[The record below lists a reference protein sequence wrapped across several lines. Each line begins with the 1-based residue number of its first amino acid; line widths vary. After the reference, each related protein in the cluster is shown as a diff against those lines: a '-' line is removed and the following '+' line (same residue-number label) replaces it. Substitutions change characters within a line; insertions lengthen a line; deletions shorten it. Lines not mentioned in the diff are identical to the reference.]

1 MKTLSRLIAPLLLML
16 AVPAPAQTVYR
27 CGNSYSQ
34 QPCPGGTAIDTS
46 DQRTPEQR
54 KAAADGAQHQRR
66 TADTLEK
73 QRVKD
78 EVSASRAAQQIE
90 KAEQA
95 AAAKRA
101 AQQAAQQKEKAR
113 EQKTTRT
120 GRRQEP
126 RYFTAR
132 DAAERKA
139 HKKDA
144 PPAGAAR

>member
-1 MKTLSRLIAPLLLML
+1 MKTLSSLIAPLLLPL
-16 AVPAPAQTVYR
+16 AVAASAQTVYR

-34 QPCPGGTAIDTS
+34 QPCPGGNAIDAS
-46 DQRTPEQR
+46 DRRTPAQR
-54 KAAADGAQHQRR
+54 KAAEDGAKHERR

-73 QRVKD
+73 QRVK
-78 EVSASRAAQQIE
+78 EEESVARAAQQVE

-101 AQQAAQQKEKAR
+101 AQKAAEEKEK
-113 EQKTTRT
+113 KVTRT

-132 DAAERKA
+132 DAAERKS
-139 HKKDA
+139 HKKEA
-144 PPAGAAR
+144 PPTGAAR

>member
-1 MKTLSRLIAPLLLML
+1 MKTLSRLIAPLLLTL
-16 AVPAPAQTVYR
+16 AIPAPAQTVYR

-34 QPCPGGTAIDTS
+34 QPCPGGNAIDTA
-46 DQRTPEQR
+46 DPRTPEQR
-54 KAAADGAQHQRR
+54 KAAADGAQHERR
-66 TADTLEK
+66 TADVLEK

-78 EVSASRAAQQIE
+78 EVSASHAAQQIE

-101 AQQAAQQKEKAR
+101 AQKAAEEKEK
-113 EQKTTRT
+113 EKKVTRT

-126 RYFTAR
+126 RYFTAH
-132 DAAERKA
+132 DAAERKS

-144 PPAGAAR
+144 PPTGAAR